1 MNPEVIENMIE
12 KGCDS
17 YEARLAAGQARL
29 KADNLEKALEHLQK
43 ATAHK
48 PGQTMAWQELGTVLN
63 RLERPDEARQAWQQG
78 VETARANGDKQAEK
92 VMGVFLRRLDRQDR
106 T

>member
-12 KGCDS
+12 KGRDS

-48 PGQTMAWQELGTVLN
+48 PGQTMAWQALRTVIN
-63 RLERPDEARQAWQQG
+63 RLVRPEEARQARKQG
-78 VETARANGDKQAEK
+78 VTTARANRDNQADT
-92 VMGVFLRRLDRQDR
+92 VMCQVQCK
-106 T
+106 